1 MVGTIALDSSL
12 LPSKLSNQPS
22 HQLTK
27 HQTIHPKEKQMKIG
41 FIGLGIMGSR
51 MAANLLKADVEL
63 MVHNRTKDK
72 AADLL
77 EQGAVWADS
86 PAALASADIV
96 FTMLAHPEAVAAAAF
111 GPTGFL
117 DHMQPNTLWVDC
129 STVNPSFANEMAAA
143 AQARNI
149 RYMDAPVAGTKPQAQ
164 NAELIFIVGGEAGDL
179 AEVKPYLERM
189 GNRVVHI
196 GKAGMG
202 IALKVVVN
210 NMLGASMAIFAESM
224 ALGEAL
230 GLSQETLLNV
240 LVGGPVAAPF
250 LAGKRPK
257 IEQQDYDPQFPL
269 RWMQKD
275 MHMVALAAYE
285 AEVAMPISN
294 ATKELYQLAIRDGWG
309 DQDFSAI
316 YQFMAAN
323 K

>member
-1 MVGTIALDSSL
+1 
-12 LPSKLSNQPS
+12 
-22 HQLTK
+22 
-27 HQTIHPKEKQMKIG
+27 MKIG

-63 MVHNRTKDK
+63 VVHNRTQDK
-72 AADLL
+72 AAALL
-77 EQGAVWADS
+77 EQGAAWADS
-86 PAALASADIV
+86 PDAMATADII
-96 FTMLAHPEAVAAAAF
+96 FTMLAHPEAVADMAL
-111 GPTGFL
+111 GPNGFL

-129 STVNPSFANEMAAA
+129 STVNPSFAREMAAA

-149 RYMDAPVAGTKPQAQ
+149 RYIDAPVAGTKPQAQ
-164 NAELIFIVGGEAGDL
+164 NADLIFIVGGEASDL
-179 AEVKPYLERM
+179 AEAKPYLERM
-189 GNRVVHI
+189 GNRVVHV

-240 LVGGPVAAPF
+240 LVGGPVAPPF

-257 IEQQDYDPQFPL
+257 IEEEDYDPQFPL

-275 MHMVALAAYE
+275 MHMASLAAYE
-285 AEVAMPISN
+285 ADVAMPVSN
-294 ATKELYQLAIRDGWG
+294 MTKELYQLAIRDGWG

-316 YQFMAAN
+316 YKFMASD